1 MKLWTHSR
9 NLQLPISLPW
19 VVDFVRVDMERLASD
34 SEENKP
40 KQSKALYSMTGNIT
54 SDNLSV
60 VSPKK
65 PQEGDSC
72 VGTGR
77 TSLKA
82 EQCGALEGKVSTSP
96 INSSMELANI
106 KKESSRPTIEVNGTS
121 SDEES
126 VTDSEEMVEE
136 KETEQNLTYLKKLS
150 KNTLNNIR
158 EKLVEK
164 QLHSSTLPAFNTQ
177 RDNFSTENVDIKTSS
192 PFTLLKFFR
201 SVLTVERYDENAEDK
216 LLEEIEERLQS
227 AKVLHTRGHSIRALE
242 CCKLAR
248 SNMERSKLFR
258 SFFDRLIRKLVIYE
272 SDFDN
277 AVNNMKRSRVL
288 TYFKLERMSQEDSKG
303 KDDSG
308 LDRNSSSHTLDLLFP
323 EREKRLHGEMHN
335 VWKYLVE
342 CCFIT
347 GSCLYKLG
355 SFSDAFEW
363 FQLCHILDESNCKVL
378 CGLSTTLREVAPDRI
393 TEALDYLRKAYEFDV
408 SDPEVAQILASF
420 LVDIGVRLKL
430 AGLSKEAISYYQ
442 EALSVYPT
450 FSQACYNL
458 GVTFA
463 DLGKTDDALRYYT
476 EAVQCNPHHA
486 EAYCNA
492 GVIYKEKGDLMT
504 AIEKYK
510 QSLESNPNFDL
521 ARNNL
526 AIAYS
531 DLGTVWKTKGDL
543 SKSVYYY
550 KKSLSL
556 NPCYPDAH
564 YNLGVAY
571 SEARKFDRA
580 VTHYELA
587 IRFNPSHTESLNNL
601 GVLYKEMGNLE
612 RAIASYKAALNI
624 NPQYF
629 QTHNNL
635 AVVYTIM
642 GACDLAKEHLSM
654 AIALN
659 SSYAE
664 AHNNLGVLLRDE
676 GDIHG
681 AIEHYEQCLRTDPRA
696 EMTAQNRLHALN
708 YADEYDVETI
718 YHEHKK
724 WGDRFLKRIQ
734 KEMEDAANSGNEV
747 AKTLSERRVVDS
759 IPRGPNYRLRI
770 GYISPDFFTH
780 SVSYFIEAPLYY
792 HDSENMEIFIYS
804 NTHWREIVGEST
816 LVVCQKILQDRID
829 ILIELAGHT
838 AGNRL
843 DVMAAQPAPIQ
854 VTWIGYPN
862 TTGLPTVDYRLT
874 DNTVDPEN
882 TIQKFTENLWRLPKC
897 FLCYT
902 PSADAPP
909 CSTQIPAVNNG
920 YCITFGSFNVLAK
933 TQANTIAL
941 WSKILHLVPKSR
953 LLLKAKPFASS
964 FARRR
969 FEYVFEAVGITP
981 DRLDLL
987 PLLPETRNHLET
999 YSLVDICLDPF
1010 PYAGTTTTCEAL
1022 YMGVPVVSL
1031 SAAGQNHA
1039 HSVGETLL
1047 KSIGHSELV
1056 AHSEEE
1062 YVDIAVSLASDLD
1075 RLKRLR
1081 SSLRNDMLSSPLC
1094 DGVTFVKE
1102 LESAYCQM
1110 WQAKGG
1116 ILE

>member
-1 MKLWTHSR
+1 
-9 NLQLPISLPW
+9 
-19 VVDFVRVDMERLASD
+19 MERLTND
-34 SEENKP
+34 SEENKSS
-40 KQSKALYSMTGNIT
+40 QGT
-54 SDNLSV
+54 
-60 VSPKK
+60 VSPRML
-65 PQEGDSC
+65 EGRDSRAEE
-72 VGTGR
+72 GR
-77 TSLKA
+77 IQLKA
-82 EQCGALEGKVSTSP
+82 DHYGALDGTVSALSINPSIELTNGK
-96 INSSMELANI
+96 
-106 KKESSRPTIEVNGTS
+106 KDSSRPTIEVNGTS
-121 SDEES
+121 SDEDS
-126 VTDSEEMVEE
+126 VTDSEGMLEDE
-136 KETEQNLTYLKKLS
+136 ETEKNLTYLKKLTKS
-150 KNTLNNIR
+150 VFDNIR
-158 EKLVEK
+158 E
-164 QLHSSTLPAFNTQ
+164 TLPEGKSSLPTFNTQ
-177 RDNFSTENVDIKTSS
+177 RDNFSGERWDSKTSA
-192 PFTLLKFFR
+192 PFKLFEFFR
-201 SVLTVERYDENAEDK
+201 RVFAVENYDELVEDDF
-216 LLEEIEERLQS
+216 LEEIEERLHS
-227 AKVLHTRGHSIRALE
+227 AKVLHSRGHFIRALE

-248 SNMERSKLFR
+248 NNMEHSKLFR
-258 SFFDRLIRKLVIYE
+258 SLFDSLGRKLVIRQ

-277 AVNNMKRSRVL
+277 PVPFFDFIKKLTPVEQLEQVNNMKRNRIL
-288 TYFKLERMSQEDSKG
+288 NYFKLESISQGNSK
-303 KDDSG
+303 DNNPV
-308 LDRNSSSHTLDLLFP
+308 LDVKSNSFVLNVLFP
-323 EREKRLHGEMHN
+323 EPDKRLYEDMQKI
-335 VWKYLVE
+335 VQKLVE

-355 SFSDAFEW
+355 SYCDAFEW
-363 FQLCHILDESNCKVL
+363 FQLCHILDETNCRVL
-378 CGLSTTLREVAPDRI
+378 CGLSSTIREVAPDRI
-393 TEALDYLRKAYEFDV
+393 TEALDYLRKAYEYNP
-408 SDPEVAQILASF
+408 SDSEVAQILASF

-430 AGLSKEAISYYQ
+430 AGLSKEAISYYE
-442 EALSVYPT
+442 EALSVCPT

-463 DLGKTDDALRYYT
+463 DLGQTDEALRYYT
-476 EAVQCNPHHA
+476 QAIQHNPHHA

-531 DLGTVWKTKGDL
+531 DLGTVWKTRGDL
-543 SKSVYYY
+543 SKSICYY

-587 IRFNPSHTESLNNL
+587 VRFNPSHTESLNNL

-612 RAIASYKAALNI
+612 RAIASYKAALSI

-659 SSYAE
+659 SCYSE

-681 AIEHYEQCLRTDPRA
+681 AIEHYEHCLRIDPRA
-696 EMTAQNRLHALN
+696 DMTAQNRLHALN

-718 YHEHKK
+718 YLEHKK
-724 WGDRFLKRIQ
+724 WGDQFVERIQ
-734 KEMEDAANSGNEV
+734 QEMENAANSGNEI
-747 AKTLSERRVVDS
+747 AYRLSEKRVVDS
-759 IPRGPNYRLRI
+759 VPRGPNHRLRI

-792 HDSENMEIFIYS
+792 HDSNNVEVFIYS
-804 NTHWREIVGEST
+804 NVSKPDRKTARFKCFDSVKTHWREIIGEST
-816 LVVCQKILQDRID
+816 LMVCQKILQDRID

-862 TTGLPTVDYRLT
+862 TTGLSTVDYRLT
-874 DNTVDPEN
+874 DNIVDPEN
-882 TIQKFTENLWRLPKC
+882 TIQKFTEKLWRLPAC

-902 PSADAPP
+902 PSVDAPP
-909 CSTQIPAVNNG
+909 CSTQVPVVENG
-920 YCITFGSFNVLAK
+920 FCITFGSFNVLAK
-933 TQANTIAL
+933 TQTNTIAL
-941 WSKILHLVPKSR
+941 WSRILHLVPNSR

-964 FARRR
+964 FARKR
-969 FEYVFEAVGITP
+969 FEYVFETVGISP

-1031 SAAGQNHA
+1031 SAAGRNHA
-1039 HSVGETLL
+1039 HSVGESLL
-1047 KSIGHSELV
+1047 KSIGHPELV
-1056 AHSEEE
+1056 ARSEEE
-1062 YVDIAVSLASDLD
+1062 YVDIAVSLANDLD

-1081 SSLRNDMLSSPLC
+1081 SSLRKEMLSSPLC
-1094 DGVTFVKE
+1094 DGATFVKE
-1102 LESAYCQM
+1102 LESAYYQM

-1116 ILE
+1116 VLESN